1 MEVASPAAEIDSGD
15 DNFAISGFNELAYL
29 VQNFIQL

>member
-1 MEVASPAAEIDSGD
+1 MKVAPPTAEIDSGD
-15 DNFAISGFNELAYL
+15 HNFAIPGFDQLVYL